1 MINYPDSVE
10 KLMKLLKRLPG
21 VGKRGAERYA
31 LDMLKWDNDQLA
43 ELGELL
49 QNLNNEI
56 GVCPECGALSNAGEN
71 CNLCSAP
78 NRDKSLLCVVEDF
91 SQLCS
96 IENSNVYHGLYHIL
110 GGKISPLDDEF
121 GENLRIE
128 ELLERVQKNQV
139 KEVIIALGA
148 DVEARASAIYI
159 ADLLKDIPDLKI
171 TQLSQG
177 IPAGANL
184 TYADGAT
191 INLALRNRI
200 EVQNG

>member
-10 KLMKLLKRLPG
+10 NLIKILKRLPG

-31 LDMLKWDNDQLA
+31 LNILKWDA
-43 ELGELL
+43 EKVAEFGELL
-49 QNLNNEI
+49 QNLHDEI
-56 GVCPECGALSNAGEN
+56 GFCPECGALSNADEK
-71 CNLCSAP
+71 CSICSSV
-78 NRDKSLLCVVEDF
+78 NRNHSQICVVEDF
-91 SQLCS
+91 SQLCT
-96 IENSNVYHGLYHIL
+96 IENSDVYHGLYHIL

-121 GENLRIE
+121 GENLRME
-128 ELLERVQKNQV
+128 ELLERVKKYDV
-139 KEVIIALGA
+139 EEVIIALGA

-159 ADLLKDIPDLKI
+159 ADALKVFPNLRV

-200 EVQNG
+200 EV

>member
-10 KLMKLLKRLPG
+10 KLMKILKNLPG

-31 LDMLKWDNDQLA
+31 LAMLKWSPEKLS

-56 GVCPECGALSNAGEN
+56 GVCPECGALSNSGEN
-71 CNLCSAP
+71 CNICSSHA
-78 NRDKSLLCVVEDF
+78 RDTKILCVVEDF
-91 SQLCS
+91 SQLCT

-121 GENLRIE
+121 GENLRLE
-128 ELLERVQKNQV
+128 ELLNRVKENSVQ
-139 KEVIIALGA
+139 EVIIALGA

-159 ADLLKDIPDLKI
+159 ADLLKNIPDLKI

-184 TYADGAT
+184 IYADTAT

-200 EVQNG
+200 EV

>member
-10 KLMKLLKRLPG
+10 KLMKILKKLPG

-31 LDMLKWDNDQLA
+31 LSMLKWEPEKLS

-49 QNLNNEI
+49 KNLNEEI
-56 GVCPECGALSNAGEN
+56 GVCPECGALSNAGES
-71 CNLCSAP
+71 CNICSSHA
-78 NRDKSLLCVVEDF
+78 RDKKILCVVEDF
-91 SQLCS
+91 SQLCT

-128 ELLERVQKNQV
+128 ELLNRVKGNGVQ
-139 KEVIIALGA
+139 EVIIALGA

-159 ADLLKDIPDLKI
+159 AELLKDIPELKV

-184 TYADGAT
+184 IYADNAT

-200 EVQNG
+200 EV